1 MSVFDVGID
10 STAPNAVLKEGKQE
24 GKQSVG
30 SPTQQS
36 YSRNAVSTLNEYS
49 QKNGLPPPNYEYE
62 RPGEQEFIFT
72 VAFLGETYKGS
83 RKSSIKDAKQAA
95 AQTVIDTLKI

>member
-1 MSVFDVGID
+1 MSVCDVGID
-10 STAPNAVLKEGKQE
+10 STAPNAMLKEGKQE
-24 GKQSVG
+24 GVG

-36 YSRNAVSTLNEYS
+36 HSRNAVSTLNEYY
-49 QKNGLPPPNYEYE
+49 QKNGFPPPNYERE

-72 VAFLGETYKGS
+72 VTFLGETYKGL
-83 RKSSIKDAKQAA
+83 RKSSMKDAKQAA